1 MKNTVPPPTH
11 SIVDICKE
19 ISQPRRH
26 TCTLQAFSWQFDPQ
40 WISCWTE
47 STVWNQHCWCDMK
60 PTSSFDICIQCAQ
73 LGSIITK
80 IRWIRGNLC
89 CRETLQ
95 RLWRR
100 AAIKNWH
107 FLCSK
112 LFDLNM
118 WAREKGSVSHWNRQS
133 GYRTKVSL
141 ISGILDKEELLPLVM
156 FHYESRRIKEH
167 TDTSC
172 KPVNF
177 QTCASWI
184 QCLCVIMCQTRSTT
198 THLLP
203 NRIHLVQIKT
213 CLTVVMQSF
222 AL

>member
-89 CRETLQ
+89 CRDYEEEQQLKTGISCVLNCLISICEPEKKAACPTETG
-95 RLWRR
+95 R
-100 AAIKNWH
+100 AVTGRKSAWFLASLTKRSCSHLSCFIMSPGGLKNILTH
-107 FLCSK
+107 
-112 LFDLNM
+112 
-118 WAREKGSVSHWNRQS
+118 H
-133 GYRTKVSL
+133 VSL
-141 ISGILDKEELLPLVM
+141 LTSRLVHPGYNV
-156 FHYESRRIKEH
+156 F
-167 TDTSC
+167 
-172 KPVNF
+172 V
-177 QTCASWI
+177 
-184 QCLCVIMCQTRSTT
+184 
-198 THLLP
+198 
-203 NRIHLVQIKT
+203 
-213 CLTVVMQSF
+213 
-222 AL
+222 